1 MLTLG
6 DPGYLT
12 IRETPAIG
20 ESELTKAGWV
30 KGYLG
35 MWDKGQLTFDPMDHM
50 VFTSKVS
57 PYKSYGYARSMV
69 ELASYETAIRELG
82 T

>member
-1 MLTLG
+1 MIT
-6 DPGYLT
+6 
-12 IRETPAIG
+12 ET
-20 ESELTKAGWV
+20 ELAEAGWV
-30 KGYLG
+30 KGFLG
-35 MWDKGQLTFDPMDHM
+35 MWDKGQLTFDPSDHM

-57 PYKSYGYARSMV
+57 PYKSYGYAHSMR